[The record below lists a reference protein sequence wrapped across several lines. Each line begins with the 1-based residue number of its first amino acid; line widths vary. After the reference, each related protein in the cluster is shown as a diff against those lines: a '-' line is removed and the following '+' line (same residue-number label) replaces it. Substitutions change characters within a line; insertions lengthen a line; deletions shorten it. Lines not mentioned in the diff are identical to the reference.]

1 MTYLHANR
9 IQLNFL
15 ILTAKQTTITSDQN
29 TQNNGDVGTILVTEA
44 SGDNGKSFINF
55 VNTKNNNLN

>member
-9 IQLNFL
+9 IQLIFL

-55 VNTKNNNLN
+55 VNTINNNLN

>member
-44 SGDNGKSFINF
+44 SQDNGKSFINF
-55 VNTKNNNLN
+55 VNTINNNLN